1 MLAKDYLKWYLR
13 SPLGIGSLF
22 AGFFTA
28 MGGAGAG
35 LSPLPAALAGLALF
49 ALAGGAALLSG
60 WGPRQALAARDAG
73 IARARLGKL
82 ETAEKARQ
90 NLARMR
96 IADAAATEAVQL
108 VVLAAGEYLEA
119 CRRELS
125 DDPVADAA
133 LDDAVGIVDIFL
145 KEMDEAATEKRFGLK
160 DSDPFVD
167 ARDRV
172 IAALRE
178 KAALLRER
186 RIQIDGG
193 LSASGRMSVRE
204 EIE

>member
-1 MLAKDYLKWYLR
+1 MPAKDYLKWYAR

-22 AGFFTA
+22 AGLFAALGT
-28 MGGAGAG
+28 AGAG
-35 LSPLPAALAGLALF
+35 LPMLF
-49 ALAGGAALLSG
+49 AAISGVALVAVAGGAALLSG

-73 IARARLGKL
+73 IAHARRVKL

-90 NLARMR
+90 NLARIR
-96 IADAAATEAVQL
+96 IADTGAAEAVQL

-119 CRRELS
+119 CKKELS

-133 LDDAVGIVDIFL
+133 LDDAVEIVDIFL

-172 IAALRE
+172 IAALKE

>member
-1 MLAKDYLKWYLR
+1 MPIKDYLKWYAR

-22 AGFFTA
+22 AGLFAALGT
-28 MGGAGAG
+28 AGAG
-35 LSPLPAALAGLALF
+35 LSPLLAAAMGLGLVA
-49 ALAGGAALLSG
+49 AAGGAALLSG
-60 WGPRQALAARDAG
+60 WGPRQVLAARDAG
-73 IARARLGKL
+73 IARARRAKL
-82 ETAEKARQ
+82 ETVEKSRQ

-96 IADAAATEAVQL
+96 IADAAVAEAAQL
-108 VVLAAGEYLEA
+108 VILAAGEYLEA
-119 CRRELS
+119 CKYELS

-133 LDDAVGIVDIFL
+133 LDDAAEIVDIFL

-160 DSDPFVD
+160 DSDPFID

-172 IAALRE
+172 IAALKE

-193 LSASGRMSVRE
+193 LPASGRMSVRE

>member
-1 MLAKDYLKWYLR
+1 MPAKDYLKWYAR

-22 AGFFTA
+22 AGLFTA
-28 MGGAGAG
+28 LGTAGAG
-35 LSPLPAALAGLALF
+35 LPMLF
-49 ALAGGAALLSG
+49 AAISGVAIVALTGGAALLSG

-73 IARARLGKL
+73 IARARREKLG
-82 ETAEKARQ
+82 TAEKARQ
-90 NLARMR
+90 NLARLR
-96 IADAAATEAVQL
+96 IADVAAAEAVQL
-108 VVLAAGEYLEA
+108 VVLAAGEYLDA
-119 CRRELS
+119 CRKESS

-133 LDDAVGIVDIFL
+133 LDDAVDIVDIFL
-145 KEMDEAATEKRFGLK
+145 KELDEASTEKRFGLK
-160 DSDPFVD
+160 DSDPFAD
-167 ARDRV
+167 ARNRV
-172 IAALRE
+172 VAALRE

>member
-1 MLAKDYLKWYLR
+1 MPAKDYLKWYLR

-22 AGFFTA
+22 AGFFA
-28 MGGAGAG
+28 ALGGAGAG
-35 LSPLPAALAGLALF
+35 LSALPAVLSGLALF
-49 ALAGGAALLSG
+49 ALAGGVALLSG

-73 IARARLGKL
+73 IARARREKL

-96 IADAAATEAVQL
+96 ITDRAAAEAVQL
-108 VVLAAGEYLEA
+108 VVLAAGEYLDA
-119 CRRELS
+119 CGKELS
-125 DDPVADAA
+125 DDPIADAA
-133 LDDAVGIVDIFL
+133 IDEAVGIVDIFL
-145 KEMDEAATEKRFGLK
+145 REMDEAATEKRFGLK
-160 DSDPFVD
+160 DSDPFID

-172 IAALRE
+172 VAALKE

-193 LSASGRMSVRE
+193 LPASGRMSVRE